1 MVDSLYDKLKGDIK
15 EAEKKSIKEKSSE
28 NRNLNISHLLK
39 MKYILKDYKAD
50 RVDIRPLWGD
60 FFRLNFW
67 KKEDSGFFTSQKI
80 VCSIF
85 IKAEVTLDGLI
96 VQEY

>member
-15 EAEKKSIKEKSSE
+15 ESEKKRIKEKSSE

-39 MKYILKDYKAD
+39 MKYIPKYHEAD
-50 RVDIRPLWGD
+50 RIDIRPLWGN

-67 KKEDSGFFTSQKI
+67 KKKDSGFFSSENI
-80 VCSIF
+80 VHSIF